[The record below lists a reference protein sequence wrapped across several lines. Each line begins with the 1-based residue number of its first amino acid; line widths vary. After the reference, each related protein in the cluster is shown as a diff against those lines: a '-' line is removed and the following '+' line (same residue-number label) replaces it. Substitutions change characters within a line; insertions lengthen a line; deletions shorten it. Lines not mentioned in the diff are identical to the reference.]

1 MRFGY
6 LCNFGITSSPT
17 HHYQYD
23 DVGNRTSVLDLGVTK
38 SYGANSVNA
47 YTSISGFAAP
57 AHDANG
63 NMNSGPLGVVGA
75 ATSALTY
82 GKENNNLL
90 SASGTQATN
99 FVYDAMG
106 RLGQFSYTENSVT
119 KTEILSWAGWTL
131 MSREI
136 FTGNAVSESHRYTWG
151 TDLSGTMEGAGGV
164 GGLLAVER
172 NVAGSNI
179 WDIRYTHV
187 DANGNIIALTNSS
200 GNVSARY
207 RYDAFGKVLSA
218 TDVDN
223 TGWVNHNIH
232 GFSSK
237 PSFGNQGLLYYG
249 YRWYSPSLGRWIN
262 RDPFEESGG
271 MNLYGFVGNDGVN
284 IADYL
289 GLASVQITTTC
300 EASFDKKNP
309 TADEINQ
316 FLSSLPACCKIKT
329 FEVNGHGTSTSIEIS
344 MNSHIETHAI
354 HNADNT
360 ITVDDIQW
368 DSESGSFIEDVKDY
382 VDSDTV
388 IRFDGCHTGCEG
400 PIFGDDNNL
409 ATETSKKLPAKV
421 SGFKGVGL
429 GNAARIPFTEIGDNN
444 PTASIGDRR
453 YYVNG
458 RWYWGF
464 VW

>member
-6 LCNFGITSSPT
+6 LYNFGITSSPT

-57 AHDANG
+57 VHDANG

-90 SASGTQATN
+90 AASGTQATN

-106 RLGQFSYTENSVT
+106 RLVQLSYTVNSVT
-119 KTEILSWAGWTL
+119 KTEILTWAGWTL
-131 MSREI
+131 MTREI
-136 FTGNAVSESHRYTWG
+136 FSGNAVSETHRYTWG

-164 GGLLAVER
+164 GGLLAIER
-172 NVAGSNI
+172 NVAGSNT
-179 WDIRYTHV
+179 WDIRYTHA

-200 GNVSARY
+200 GAVSARY

-218 TDVDN
+218 TDVDAS
-223 TGWVNHNIH
+223 GWVNHNIH

-237 PSFGNQGLLYYG
+237 PTFGGTGLLYYG

-262 RDPFEESGG
+262 RDPIEERGG
-271 MNLYGFVGNDGVN
+271 LNLYGFVGSDGVGKW
-284 IADYL
+284 DVL
-289 GLASVQITTTC
+289 GLAGYGNRYGLPEAFWNWYHRQYKCKGDSDIDKDGAKELYDEWLEEGKPNPEGSRTVPPKEVTDDDPDAEPEPEVTDSSVPHTTTPYMML
-300 EASFDKKNP
+300 AIVWIGNSTQKAADKVS
-309 TADEINQ
+309 EI
-316 FLSSLPACCKIKT
+316 
-329 FEVNGHGTSTSIEIS
+329 E
-344 MNSHIETHAI
+344 
-354 HNADNT
+354 
-360 ITVDDIQW
+360 W
-368 DSESGSFIEDVKDY
+368 
-382 VDSDTV
+382 
-388 IRFDGCHTGCEG
+388 
-400 PIFGDDNNL
+400 PIFTPPVPSYPTLSPNP
-409 ATETSKKLPAKV
+409 LPRW
-421 SGFKGVGL
+421 
-429 GNAARIPFTEIGDNN
+429 RII
-444 PTASIGDRR
+444 
-453 YYVNG
+453 
-458 RWYWGF
+458 

>member
-57 AHDANG
+57 VHDANG

-106 RLGQFSYTENSVT
+106 RFVQFSYTVNSVT

-131 MSREI
+131 MTREI

-179 WDIRYTHV
+179 WDIRYTHA

-223 TGWVNHNIH
+223 SGWVNHNIH

-262 RDPFEESGG
+262 RDPIEENGG
-271 MNLYGFVGNDGVN
+271 MNLYGFVGNRSVGKW
-284 IADYL
+284 DYL
-289 GLASVQITTTC
+289 GLVGGTVVNTKC
-300 EASFDKKNP
+300 ENLGESR
-309 TADEINQ
+309 I
-316 FLSSLPACCKIKT
+316 
-329 FEVNGHGTSTSIEIS
+329 SIEDPSIMTMLVRAYGKQSNQGKVYICECLVKCSTCFSTNYSYTYSTQTKWQEADRKFIS
-344 MNSHIETHAI
+344 SASGLKESLNNMVKFAQKGNGDSPDIWQKTLNQVGRDLMNNDPDMIDMYAVQAQKSI
-354 HNADNT
+354 
-360 ITVDDIQW
+360 DDFINKC
-368 DSESGSFIEDVKDY
+368 SES
-382 VDSDTV
+382 
-388 IRFDGCHTGCEG
+388 C
-400 PIFGDDNNL
+400 
-409 ATETSKKLPAKV
+409 KKK
-421 SGFKGVGL
+421 
-429 GNAARIPFTEIGDNN
+429 
-444 PTASIGDRR
+444 
-453 YYVNG
+453 
-458 RWYWGF
+458 
-464 VW
+464 